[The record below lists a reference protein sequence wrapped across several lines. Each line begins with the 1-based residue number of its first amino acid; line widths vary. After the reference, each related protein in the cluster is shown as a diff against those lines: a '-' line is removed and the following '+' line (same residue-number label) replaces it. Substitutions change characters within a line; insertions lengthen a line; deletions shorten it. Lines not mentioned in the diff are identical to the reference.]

1 MNKNLQNDIAR
12 ALRTGR
18 YEPTGDGRILVT
30 ASQVFIG
37 GSFVSDVNGQDRRL
51 LPNLFSGEGLT
62 DVLKVYFQQGS
73 QPTAFYLAPFSG
85 AVVPDNTLT
94 GANFTAR
101 QTEFTSYD
109 EATRVGWTPPGAA
122 ITTPS
127 IGNAASLATF
137 TNNLADATIWGFAL
151 LTNQVKS
158 ATTGKLIACFKDDT
172 PRDHLRVG
180 DKVNLQYVVTASDA
194 G

>member
-1 MNKNLQNDIAR
+1 MNKTLQNDIAR

-18 YEPTGDGRILVT
+18 YECTDDGRLLVNA
-30 ASQVFIG
+30 ASIFVG
-37 GSFVSDVNGQDRRL
+37 GSFISDVNGKDPRL
-51 LPNLFSGEGLT
+51 LPNLFTDEGLT

-85 AVVPDNTLT
+85 TGVPDRTLT
-94 GANFTAR
+94 AANFNTR
-101 QTEFTSYD
+101 QTEFTAYD
-109 EATRVGWTPPGAA
+109 EATRVGWTAPAAA

-127 IGNAASLATF
+127 IGNAAAVATF
-137 TNNLADATIWGFAL
+137 TNNLDDATVWGFAL
-151 LTNQVKS
+151 MTNQVKS
-158 ATTGKLIACFKDDT
+158 ATTGKAVSCFKDTT

-180 DKVNLQYVVTASDA
+180 DKLNLQYVITATDA